1 MTMRIDHLADHLD
14 CLPSVAGWLQEA
26 FGHLDPGRTAQERRD
41 ALQGSLQRDALP
53 IRLIARDATG
63 TALGCASVVTR
74 TLTHGHLGPWLSA
87 VYVVPEQRGRG
98 IASALVER
106 AVEEC
111 ARLGIGELFLFTPRN
126 ESLYARLGW
135 VAWDRGQVQ
144 GNPVVVMKRAIGSG
158 LAR

>member
-1 MTMRIDHLADHLD
+1 MTMRIDHLANHPD
-14 CLPSVAGWLQEA
+14 CLPTVAGWLQEA
-26 FGHLDPGRTAQERRD
+26 FGHLDPGKTVQDRRD
-41 ALQGSLQRDALP
+41 ALQASLRRGALP
-53 IRLIARDATG
+53 IRLIACDAAG

-87 VYVVPEQRGRG
+87 VYVAPEQRRRG

-111 ARLGIGELFLFTPRN
+111 AGLGIGELFLFTPRN

-135 VAWDRGQVQ
+135 VAWDRAHIQ
-144 GNPVVVMKRAIGSG
+144 GNPVVVMKRAIVSG